1 VALLNQA
8 MEHQNATSI
17 LSWNE
22 AWAIRSFKIKTIVA
36 LTLVAIIL
44 FILPTFFAFIE
55 KREGMVLQDFVLDVI
70 PAMDVSVP
78 TFVIIWSMVL
88 LIFYRI
94 YKSPML
100 FLIIAYGFILM
111 CLCRIL
117 TISIFPLNPP
127 PGLIE
132 LKDPIANIVYGG
144 KGVFITKDL
153 FYSGHTGNIFLFYLC
168 LQAKWDKIFA
178 LTASFLVGILVMVQH
193 IHYSI
198 DVIAAF
204 IFTYFI
210 YLAAKK
216 VAFF

>member
-1 VALLNQA
+1 MALLNKA
-8 MEHQNATSI
+8 MEPQYATSI
-17 LSWNE
+17 LSWSE
-22 AWAIRSFKIKTIVA
+22 AWAIRSFKTKTVVA

-44 FILPTFFAFIE
+44 FILPVFFAFIE
-55 KREGMVLQDFVLDVI
+55 KREGMVLQDYVLDAI
-70 PAMDVSVP
+70 PPMDVSVP

-88 LIFYRI
+88 LVFYRI
-94 YKSPML
+94 YQSPML
-100 FLIIAYGFILM
+100 FLVIAYGFILM

-153 FYSGHTGNIFLFYLC
+153 FYSGHTGNMFLFYLC
-168 LQAKWDKIFA
+168 LQAKWDKIIA
-178 LTASFLVGILVMVQH
+178 LTASFLIGFLVLIQH

-198 DVIAAF
+198 DVISAF
-204 IFTYFI
+204 IFTYFL
-210 YLAAKK
+210 YLGAKK
-216 VAFF
+216 IAFF